1 MQAYSPSQFFSE
13 KIVIHSSCKL
23 KNLKKRPMNY
33 NLNPTFYSFKG
44 SNQQEKG
51 MNVYLFNLFFAF
63 LFFLIFPNQNST
75 AQIPANCVGSTS
87 IQKYTGSMRPND
99 FLAEGQNLTSA
110 NGKFHLRVTE
120 QGELVIEEILQSQ
133 NCGICNEQITMRA
146 GRGIWKAPAGGR
158 LNNPP
163 KVSLFTMNQDCNLCF
178 NSNLNKGWCATNG
191 IDENRAFLWK
201 CDKVILTNDGRLV
214 LIDKNRREMWSN
226 RSPKTTPYIPS
237 TVNNPPYNPV
247 NNPTTNPS
255 SYDEVLQVSNSDL
268 RTNLLN
274 VNHNVV
280 NVSGKGGANQDKSKL
295 NMGTHVC
302 LNLSDGTTAKAMV
315 VGQGLYY
322 GPKQDSYAI
331 DIIEGPRRGQRYYM
345 KPYQIDKVGECAQ
358 AYIPSPSPDVP
369 ADLNLELLEQKIVN
383 EINIIRANPSAYADE
398 LAKLKYTKFGPNNNS
413 FHAIAIGNDLMMRC
427 YDNNQN
433 CQNENLRKLQT
444 AINYLRSIPEP
455 LTTLKTNSNLAKA
468 SSLLASDI
476 GNIKGHIDSQGRS
489 ATCRAEQAGYPSVML
504 GECLDSGYR
513 TASAFV
519 ISLLNSPPHR
529 NIIMNKSTNE
539 IGVDVHRHGSGRT
552 AYLRNVIMVGNSN
565 YPDQLGSCNK
575 Q

>member
-1 MQAYSPSQFFSE
+1 
-13 KIVIHSSCKL
+13 
-23 KNLKKRPMNY
+23 MNY
-33 NLNPTFYSFKG
+33 NFNPVSLFPETLNQKKEA
-44 SNQQEKG
+44 SNS
-51 MNVYLFNLFFAF
+51 YLFTLFFAF
-63 LFFLIFPNQNST
+63 LLFLIFPNQELT
-75 AQIPANCVGSTS
+75 AQIPAKCIGSTS

-99 FLAEGQNLTSA
+99 FLSEGQNLTSA
-110 NGKFHLRVTE
+110 NGKFQLRVTTE
-120 QGELVIEEILQSQ
+120 GELVIEEIISSQ
-133 NCGICNEQITMRA
+133 TCGICNEKITMRA
-146 GRGIWKAPAGGR
+146 GREIWKAPAGGR

-163 KVSLFTMNQDCNLCF
+163 KTSLFAMNPDCNLCF

-214 LIDKNRREMWSN
+214 LIDKNRQEMWSN
-226 RSPKTTPYIPS
+226 RTSKVTPINNQP
-237 TVNNPPYNPV
+237 TVNNPA
-247 NNPTTNPS
+247 NNPTTNPTS
-255 SYDEVLQVSNSDL
+255 NPPSNNGSLNVSDSDL
-268 RTNLLN
+268 RTNLVN

-280 NVSGKGGANQDKSKL
+280 NVSGKGGANQDKSNL
-295 NMGTHVC
+295 NMGTNVC

-358 AYIPSPSPDVP
+358 AYIPSPSQDVP
-369 ADLNLELLEQKIVN
+369 TDLNLELLEQKIVD

-398 LAKLKYTKFGPNNNS
+398 LAKLKFTKFGPNNNS

-427 YDNNQN
+427 YDNNKN

-455 LTTLKTNSNLAKA
+455 LTTLKSNSNLAKA
-468 SSLLASDI
+468 SSILASDI
-476 GNIKGHIDSQGRS
+476 GNFKGHTDSQGRS
-489 ATCRAEQAGYPSVML
+489 ATCRAELSGYPSVML

-539 IGVDVHRHGSGRT
+539 IGVDVHMHGSGRT
-552 AYLRNVIMVGNSN
+552 AYLRDVIMVGNSN

-575 Q
+575 